1 MLSQGWKTEGFPL
14 RDGDLHKRRA
24 ARVYSLQHSN
34 TRKRKVDDY
43 VKRYG
48 CRWSELCRLP
58 YFNPMTMAVLDP
70 MHMLLQGLTK
80 SLWYY
85 TWVQGGKEKIK
96 VLREGTE
103 AGTQRELDEIH
114 EVLRTFEMPTW
125 YARLPT
131 KVGYP
136 AGGSLTSDEWRALAV
151 VYGPAVV
158 SGIVDVGPSARH
170 QHITYD
176 VMLVSDDSPDTNTSH
191 MIQKNAKQKSQVPP
205 TQSVEDIQHDEEQLQ
220 ASLPPRPR
228 VHPDAAQNYLKFATV
243 LKIYMR
249 REITERDIERASRL
263 YLDFFEEY
271 IYGASNVTPT
281 FHWITHL
288 AAQIHRYGPV
298 HGFWTFIFERLN
310 KFLKAFNTSGHK
322 GGVVEVTFARE
333 FKREISLTCMVS

>member
-1 MLSQGWKTEGFPL
+1 M
-14 RDGDLHKRRA
+14 
-24 ARVYSLQHSN
+24 YSLQHSDIP
-34 TRKRKVDDY
+34 KRKVEEY

-58 YFNPMTMAVLDP
+58 YFKPTTMAVLDP
-70 MHMLLQGLTK
+70 MHTLLQGLTK

-85 TWVQGGKEKIK
+85 TWVQGGKEKVK
-96 VLREGTE
+96 LLREGTE

-158 SGIVDVGPSARH
+158 SGSVDVGPS
-170 QHITYD
+170 
-176 VMLVSDDSPDTNTSH
+176 MLHEAS
-191 MIQKNAKQKSQVPP
+191 QKNAKQKSQVPP
-205 TQSVEDIQHDEEQLQ
+205 TQPAEDFQHAAEQPQ
-220 ASLPPRPR
+220 GSPPPRPR

-249 REITERDIERASRL
+249 REITERDLERASRL
-263 YLDFFEEY
+263 YLDFFEEFVK

-281 FHWITHL
+281 FHWITHM
-288 AAQIHRYGPV
+288 AAQIRRYGPV
-298 HGFWTFIFERLN
+298 HGFWTFVFERLN

-333 FKREISLTCMVS
+333 FKREISLTRMVS